1 MNWHNL
7 FCYKSGKLY
16 WLTTQNN
23 FVKAGSQ
30 AGCVSPSGYITVMV
44 KGKSIPAH
52 RIVWEMHNGTIPR
65 GMEIDRINH
74 VRSDN
79 KLSNLRLVT
88 RTENMKNKSLSK
100 NNKSGCHGVSWHTKS
115 GFWVAR
121 ITLNGKKLFLG
132 QSKDLAV
139 AIKLRKEA
147 EINCGFHINH
157 GN

>member
-30 AGCVSPSGYITVMV
+30 AGCVTPNGYISVMV
-44 KGKSIPAH
+44 GGKTIPVH
-52 RIVWEMHNGTIPR
+52 RIVWEMHNGAIPI
-65 GMEIDRINH
+65 GMEIDHINH

-79 KLSNLRLVT
+79 DINNLRLVT
-88 RTENMKNKSLSK
+88 RKDNMKNKSISK
-100 NNKSGCHGVSWHTKS
+100 NNKSGCHGVSWYAKS
-115 GFWVAR
+115 SFWVAR
-121 ITLNGKKLFLG
+121 ITVNGKKLFLG
-132 QSKDLAV
+132 QSKDLAE

-147 EINCGFHINH
+147 EITYGFHRNH